1 MRGSSKILGLKYS
14 VQLRQTKVLNGDAAS
29 DGAGDSDETP
39 DGDDSG
45 CAGEAG
51 GDRDGAGGDAGD
63 SDDTGVVTKVMP
75 VVAMMVTPVRAP
87 GV

>member
-1 MRGSSKILGLKYS
+1 M
-14 VQLRQTKVLNGDAAS
+14 QVLNGDVAS

-39 DGDDSG
+39 DGDDTG

-51 GDRDGAGGDAGD
+51 GDRDGAGGGAGD
-63 SDDTGVVTKVMP
+63 SDDTGVVMKVMP
-75 VVAMMVTPVRAP
+75 VVAMMVTPVRAA